1 MQQDTQIYPVLSG
14 KRSFSKRQRSPKG
27 TIVVRELVQK
37 SRGRTYRYWTIS
49 GLKKEGKRW
58 IPKYTNGSEA
68 RRDAEHYKKERRNF
82 GVTATELPIGVRA
95 ETAACLEKL
104 RPFGKTITDAV
115 NFYVTHLQTES
126 KLEVSRTLEACLQD
140 FVAEKVRLAERGDLR
155 AISIQTTKSRAKRL
169 AESLGSIP
177 IQGIGSKHLS
187 EFLANLPFSQVTKIH
202 YRAFLSEFMSY
213 ALEREW
219 IERNPLSSWGKTKRR
234 KNLIREVQILSV
246 AEVRKLLDVARNDEK
261 AHIFIPYLAL
271 GLFLGLRPTEARL
284 LNWSDIDLDHGSIE
298 IKGSTSKVKSTR
310 HIQINSTA
318 LAWLRAFKQSDA
330 KIIVPLNDYEYRVS
344 WDRIKNLAG
353 WKVWEPNKAIEGD
366 QIALKDWPEDCLR
379 HCYAS
384 YWLPIH
390 NDRPRLAEHM
400 GTSTNV
406 IQIYYRKSLAANT
419 ASAYWDILP

>member
-1 MQQDTQIYPVLSG
+1 
-14 KRSFSKRQRSPKG
+14 
-27 TIVVRELVQK
+27 VVRELVQK
-37 SRGRTYRYWTIS
+37 SRGRTYKYWTIS

-58 IPKYTNGSEA
+58 IPKYTNESEA

-82 GVTATELPIGVRA
+82 GVTATELPISVRA

-104 RPFGKTITDAV
+104 RPFGKTITEAV
-115 NFYVTHLQTES
+115 SFYVAHLQTES
-126 KLEVSRTLEACLQD
+126 KLDVSRTLEACLQD

-169 AESLGSIP
+169 SESLGSMP

-219 IERNPLSSWGKTKRR
+219 IEGNPLSAWGKTKRR

-246 AEVRKLLDVARNDEK
+246 ADVRKLLEVAKKDEK

-271 GLFLGLRPTEARL
+271 GLFLGLRPTEAKL
-284 LNWSDIDLDHGSIE
+284 LHWSDINLDDESIE

-310 HIQINSTA
+310 HIQINPTA
-318 LAWLRAFKQSDA
+318 LAWLRDYKPRTT
-330 KIIVPLNDYEYRVS
+330 KTIVPLSDYEYRVS
-344 WDRIKNLAG
+344 WDRIRNLAG
-353 WKVWEPNKAIEGD
+353 WKVWEPNKVIKGD
-366 QIALKDWPEDCLR
+366 QTALKDWPEDCLR

-384 YWLPIH
+384 YWLPIY
-390 NDRPRLAEHM
+390 NDRPKLAEHM
-400 GTSTNV
+400 GTSTDV
-406 IQIYYRKSLAANT
+406 IQNYYRKSLPAKL
-419 ASAYWDILP
+419 ASEYWNVLP

>member
-1 MQQDTQIYPVLSG
+1 
-14 KRSFSKRQRSPKG
+14 
-27 TIVVRELVQK
+27 
-37 SRGRTYRYWTIS
+37 
-49 GLKKEGKRW
+49 
-58 IPKYTNGSEA
+58 
-68 RRDAEHYKKERRNF
+68 RRNF

-104 RPFGKTITDAV
+104 RPFGKTITEAV
-115 NFYVTHLQTES
+115 SFYITHLQTES

-155 AISIQTTKSRAKRL
+155 AISIQTTRSRAKRL
-169 AESLGSIP
+169 AESIGSMH

-219 IERNPLSSWGKTKRR
+219 IEGNPLSAWGKTKRR

-261 AHIFIPYLAL
+261 AHIFVPYLTL

-298 IKGSTSKVKSTR
+298 IKGATSKVKSTR

-318 LAWLRAFKQSDA
+318 LAWLRAFKPSED
-330 KIIVPLNDYEYRVS
+330 KTIVPLNDYEYRVS

-353 WKVWEPNKAIEGD
+353 WKVWEPNKAIEGN
-366 QIALKDWPEDCLR
+366 QTALKDWPEDCLR

-400 GTSTNV
+400 GTSTSV

>member
-1 MQQDTQIYPVLSG
+1 M
-14 KRSFSKRQRSPKG
+14 
-27 TIVVRELVQK
+27 
-37 SRGRTYRYWTIS
+37 
-49 GLKKEGKRW
+49 
-58 IPKYTNGSEA
+58 
-68 RRDAEHYKKERRNF
+68 
-82 GVTATELPIGVRA
+82 
-95 ETAACLEKL
+95 EKL

-140 FVAEKVRLAERGDLR
+140 FVAEKMRLAERGDLR
-155 AISIQTTKSRAKRL
+155 AISIQTTRSRAKRL
-169 AESLGSIP
+169 AESLGPIP
-177 IQGIGSKHLS
+177 IQAIGSKHLS

-213 ALEREW
+213 ALEKEW
-219 IERNPLSSWGKTKRR
+219 IEGNPLSAWGKTKRR

-246 AEVRKLLDVARNDEK
+246 DEVRNLLDVARNDEK
-261 AHIFIPYLAL
+261 AHIFVPYLTL

-310 HIQINSTA
+310 HIQINPTA
-318 LAWLRAFKQSDA
+318 LAWLRAFKPSDA
-330 KIIVPLNDYEYRVS
+330 KTIVPLNDYEYRVS

-353 WKVWEPNKAIEGD
+353 WKVWEPNKVIEGD
-366 QIALKDWPEDCLR
+366 QESLKDWPEDCLR

-400 GTSTNV
+400 GTSTSV
-406 IQIYYRKSLAANT
+406 IQVYYRKSLPVNV
-419 ASAYWDILP
+419 ASAYWDILPLQRSRPRKS

>member
-1 MQQDTQIYPVLSG
+1 MQQDTQNHPALG
-14 KRSFSKRQRSPKG
+14 EKRSFSKRQRTPKG
-27 TIVVRELVQK
+27 LIMVRALVQK
-37 SRGRTYRYWTIS
+37 SRGRTYRYWTIT

-58 IPKYTNGSEA
+58 IPKYTNESEA

-82 GVTATELPIGVRA
+82 GVSATELTIGVRA

-104 RPFGKTITDAV
+104 RPFGKTITEAV
-115 NFYVTHLQTES
+115 SFYVTHLQTES
-126 KLEVSRTLEACLQD
+126 KLEVSRTLEVCLQD

-177 IQGIGSKHLS
+177 IQAIGSKHLS

-219 IERNPLSSWGKTKRR
+219 IEGNPLSAWGKTKRR

-246 AEVRKLLDVARNDEK
+246 SEVKRLLDVARNDEK
-261 AHIFIPYLAL
+261 AHIFVPYLAL

-284 LNWSDIDLDHGSIE
+284 LDWSDIDLEHGSIE

-310 HIQINSTA
+310 HIQINPTA
-318 LAWLRAFKQSDA
+318 LAWLRAFKPSDA
-330 KIIVPLNDYEYRVS
+330 TTIVPLNDCEYRVS

-366 QIALKDWPEDCLR
+366 QESLNDWPEDCLR

-400 GTSTNV
+400 GTSTSV
-406 IQIYYRKSLAANT
+406 IQNYYRKSLPAKM
-419 ASAYWDILP
+419 ASEYWDIIP

>member
-1 MQQDTQIYPVLSG
+1 M
-14 KRSFSKRQRSPKG
+14 
-27 TIVVRELVQK
+27 VRELVQK
-37 SRGRTYRYWTIS
+37 SRGRTYKYWTIS

-58 IPKYTNGSEA
+58 IPKYTNESEA

-82 GVTATELPIGVRA
+82 GVTATELPISVRA

-104 RPFGKTITDAV
+104 RPFGKTITEAV
-115 NFYVTHLQTES
+115 SFYVAHLQTES
-126 KLEVSRTLEACLQD
+126 KLDVSRTLEACLQD

-169 AESLGSIP
+169 SESLGSMP

-219 IERNPLSSWGKTKRR
+219 IEGNPLSAWGKTKRR

-246 AEVRKLLDVARNDEK
+246 ADVRKLLEVAKKDEK

-271 GLFLGLRPTEARL
+271 GLFLGLRPTEAKL
-284 LNWSDIDLDHGSIE
+284 LHWSDINLDDESIE

-310 HIQINSTA
+310 HIQINPTA
-318 LAWLRAFKQSDA
+318 LAWLRDYKPRTT
-330 KIIVPLNDYEYRVS
+330 KTIVPLSDYEYRVS
-344 WDRIKNLAG
+344 WDRIRNLAG
-353 WKVWEPNKAIEGD
+353 WKVWEPNKVIKGD
-366 QIALKDWPEDCLR
+366 QTALKDWPEDCLR

-384 YWLPIH
+384 YWLPIY
-390 NDRPRLAEHM
+390 NDRPKLAEHM
-400 GTSTNV
+400 GTSTDV
-406 IQIYYRKSLAANT
+406 IQNYYRKSLPAKL
-419 ASAYWDILP
+419 ASEYWNVLP